1 MCQIRQLVGSGKRGE
16 KKEKNGK
23 KARNR
28 ARGGKRKNK
37 TIYTAAPVVCGWVRA
52 VMKKLVAKDPTALLS
67 LPTNAAFA
75 VLVMQKHKNKN
86 GD

>member
-1 MCQIRQLVGSGKRGE
+1 MEKGGK

-23 KARNR
+23 KARKKQSK
-28 ARGGKRKNK
+28 RGKKRKNK

-75 VLVMQKHKNKN
+75 VPVMQKHKNKN